1 MDDVHFPKLFTNRLV
16 LRALEPSDWEE
27 ILFLRSDKAVNQF
40 INRPPERQTTNRT
53 QVLEFIERINSE
65 KNTVEWH
72 YWCINLKDYPL
83 TIGTICL
90 WNFTSE
96 SESAEF
102 GYDLHPKFQGQGM
115 MSEAIEKEIDFGFHS
130 LNKIRIEVF
139 THKDNRS
146 SIQLLNRHNFNIN
159 SNRRDAKNEN
169 NQIFELILKE

>member
-1 MDDVHFPKLFTNRLV
+1 MDDVNFPELFTNRLV

-65 KNTVEWH
+65 KNTVEWL
-72 YWCINLKDYPL
+72 YWCINLKDNPL

-90 WNFTSE
+90 WNLTSE
-96 SESAEF
+96 SESAEL
-102 GYDLHPKFQGQGM
+102 GYDLHPKFQGQGI
-115 MSEAIEKEIDFGFHS
+115 MSEAIEKVIDFGFHS
-130 LNKIRIEVF
+130 LNKIRIEAF

-146 SIQLLNRHNFNIN
+146 SIQLLNRHNFKIN
-159 SNRRDAKNEN
+159 TNRRDAKNEN